1 MGLPF
6 LMVELADADALAR
19 ARIDAAALDAAV
31 AEGLCADIHCY
42 VRVDDAAIDA
52 RMFAPLDGVPEDPAT
67 GSANCALVGLLTAR
81 DPRASGRFRWRITQ
95 GVAMG
100 RPSVLDARTEKRDG
114 ALAGVWIGGYSAAF
128 AEGTLEA

>member
-19 ARIDAAALDAAV
+19 ARIDAAALDVAV
-31 AEGLCADIHCY
+31 AAGMCADIHCY
-42 VRVDDAAIDA
+42 VRTDDETIDA
-52 RMFAPLDGVPEDPAT
+52 RMFAPHDGVPEDPAT
-67 GSANCALVGLLTAR
+67 GSANCALVALLTAL
-81 DPRASGRFRWRITQ
+81 DSRAGGAFRWRITQ

-100 RPSVLDARTEKRDG
+100 RPSVLEARTEKRDR
-114 ALAGVWIGGYSAAF
+114 AVVGVWIGGYSAAF